1 MPTATSRKSNPL
13 YYQPPPTSPRG
24 ETHSLPLPKWRGVD
38 TVEASP
44 LGRLEGL
51 LKLPSHVGEGQGWGQ
66 YSEFQKSKNNQ
77 SDSPPLRTIWFFFS
91 YNRWKSVSQFHFG
104 INVTTTGRCKW
115 NCTITSVSYP
125 SLFHRRKKHLI
136 IISPI
141 SPFCNMLNT
150 WWLCVILNITQY
162 HSISHA
168 FCQQTING
176 LLSLLIG
183 RVICCDIQYHTISRW
198 VSDNW
203 INRDIV
209 ILIS

>member
-1 MPTATSRKSNPL
+1 
-13 YYQPPPTSPRG
+13 
-24 ETHSLPLPKWRGVD
+24 
-38 TVEASP
+38 
-44 LGRLEGL
+44 
-51 LKLPSHVGEGQGWGQ
+51 
-66 YSEFQKSKNNQ
+66 
-77 SDSPPLRTIWFFFS
+77 
-91 YNRWKSVSQFHFG
+91 
-104 INVTTTGRCKW
+104 
-115 NCTITSVSYP
+115 
-125 SLFHRRKKHLI
+125 
-136 IISPI
+136 
-141 SPFCNMLNT
+141 MLNT

-209 ILIS
+209 ILISYKNNYYCPLNLFLPPYSQLLPLDKPPLVLFLRLSAKNRMLIWLWNLWNMAFLAFFSLLERLWLRNKLSAHLICRLSDKTCISKQVLIF

>member
-1 MPTATSRKSNPL
+1 MWFAPHHSCQNMVGLCPWATLHRELHEN
-13 YYQPPPTSPRG
+13 
-24 ETHSLPLPKWRGVD
+24 
-38 TVEASP
+38 
-44 LGRLEGL
+44 
-51 LKLPSHVGEGQGWGQ
+51 
-66 YSEFQKSKNNQ
+66 
-77 SDSPPLRTIWFFFS
+77 
-91 YNRWKSVSQFHFG
+91 QFHTFTFLYT
-104 INVTTTGRCKW
+104 INVQRD
-115 NCTITSVSYP
+115 VSETAL
-125 SLFHRRKKHLI
+125 SFQFHILHSFIGEKKHLI

-168 FCQQTING
+168 FCRQTING